1 MTPPASRFLDPAVL
15 AGIRDLRLAARTVVE
30 GYFAGQHLDLR
41 SGIGVEFSQYRSYQ
55 PGDDPR
61 RVDWRVYGRSDRYF
75 VRESE
80 IERDVTVRFLLDAS
94 ASMAHEDSAV
104 SKLDYARCLVASLAY
119 LADRQGDHL
128 AFHAVPDASDTAAPL
143 PRRRPLDHLLHRLE
157 GLEPRGRWPPWGEL
171 RRRLPRGRG
180 RELVVVVSDLWDG
193 EPRQRREGLG
203 AALATFR
210 ALGHEVLVFHLLG
223 RNELDFTFEGDL
235 LFEDLESGETV
246 RGAAAALR
254 RDYLERLRRELA
266 AWRLR
271 LAEMGAVY
279 ELLVLDQ
286 PLDRALR
293 EFLLRREQLP

>member
-1 MTPPASRFLDPAVL
+1 MTPSRSRFLDPAIL
-15 AGIRDLRLAARTVVE
+15 AGIGDLRLAARTVVE

-41 SGIGVEFSQYRSYQ
+41 SGSGVEFSQYRSYQ

-61 RVDWRVYGRSDRYF
+61 RVDWRVHARSDRYF

-94 ASMAHEDSAV
+94 ASMAHRGSAV
-104 SKLDYARCLVASLAY
+104 SKMDYARFLVASLAY
-119 LADRQGDHL
+119 LADRQSDHL
-128 AFHAVPDASDTAAPL
+128 AFHAVHDGEEAAAPL

-157 GLEPRGRWPPWGEL
+157 QLEPRGRWPRWGEL
-171 RRRLPRGRG
+171 RRALPRGRG

-193 EPRQRREGLG
+193 EPGERGDGLG

-210 ALGHEVLVFHLLG
+210 ALGHEVLLFQLLG
-223 RNELDFTFEGDL
+223 RDELELDFEGDL
-235 LFEDLESGETV
+235 LFEDLETGETV
-246 RGAAAALR
+246 RGNAAELR
-254 RDYLERLRRELA
+254 GGYLERLEHHLA
-266 AWRLR
+266 AWRR
-271 LAEMGAVY
+271 HLAELGAVY

-293 EFLLRREQLP
+293 ELLLRRAQLP